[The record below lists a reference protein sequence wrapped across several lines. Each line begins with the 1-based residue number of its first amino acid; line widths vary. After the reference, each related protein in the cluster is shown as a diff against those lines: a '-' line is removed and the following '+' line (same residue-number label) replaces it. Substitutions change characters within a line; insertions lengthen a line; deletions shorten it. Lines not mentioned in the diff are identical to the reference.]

1 VQALWSPQGAVLFAC
16 RHPATGSQLSSV
28 QTLLS
33 LQLRGSPPT
42 HCPPLQVSPVVQALL
57 SLQGA
62 ELFVWVQPDAGLH
75 PSSVQGLLSLQ
86 LSGVPAW
93 QVPPLHTSWPLHTVL
108 SSHAVPFATLV
119 QVLVLTVGWQDSQ
132 LLAGLRV
139 PPAYNVP
146 PMRQPGWHRLH
157 PSAAAWQTSPA
168 QHWLSLTHLDCDPVA
183 GLHDADM
190 EAVGAV
196 LYPEAAG
203 LGAPSA
209 MAGGK
214 NKRRMAEATS
224 PAPIVVR

>member
-1 VQALWSPQGAVLFAC
+1 M
-16 RHPATGSQLSSV
+16 
-28 QTLLS
+28 
-33 LQLRGSPPT
+33 
-42 HCPPLQVSPVVQALL
+42 
-57 SLQGA
+57 
-62 ELFVWVQPDAGLH
+62 
-75 PSSVQGLLSLQ
+75 Q

-108 SSHAVPFATLV
+108 SSHAVPFARLV

-146 PMRQPGWHRLH
+146 PMRQPGWHRLN